1 MLVRTVY
8 YLVLTALMG
17 AAAVTDIKKR
27 EIPNAVPLLILAAG
41 TAKVIIDIM
50 TGEYAVRI
58 VISAVFGA
66 FLGIALM
73 LIPAMKHKMGG
84 GDVKLS
90 GAAGLGIGFPY
101 VLHFLL
107 ISLLIAALYGLIQY
121 LHTRR
126 KELTVPLAPFLAGG
140 ALCLT
145 VSGAVDLLLHY

>member
-8 YLVLTALMG
+8 YLVLTALLG

-41 TAKVIIDIM
+41 TAKVIIDIL

-73 LIPAMKHKMGG
+73 LIPAMKHKMG
-84 GDVKLS
+84 
-90 GAAGLGIGFPY
+90 AAM
-101 VLHFLL
+101 
-107 ISLLIAALYGLIQY
+107 
-121 LHTRR
+121 
-126 KELTVPLAPFLAGG
+126 
-140 ALCLT
+140 
-145 VSGAVDLLLHY
+145 